1 MKKKLGRTHVWLI
14 TLVSI
19 VLGAV
24 VVIVPACRKEPNES
38 DRAQGGPAG
47 PAKTQPAGTA
57 DTKDRAAQMAQTG
70 KEPPLR
76 LADIISSE
84 KSWSPTLEG
93 FAGKPAPDFTVK
105 DLAGQEYKLSSLR
118 GKNVMVVIWA
128 PWCGPCRMEIPDLVE
143 LRKTIPQDQL
153 AMLAI
158 SYLSPQNTEEMLRQF
173 VQQNNTINYAV
184 AAAGAEAIPAPF
196 SSSQYIPC
204 AFFIS
209 PEGTIKIATLGPVPL
224 ADMKALLK
232 AKAEPTGGKAATA
245 TKS

>member
-19 VLGAV
+19 LLGAV
-24 VVIVPACRKEPNES
+24 VVIVPACRKEPNEPN
-38 DRAQGGPAG
+38 RVQGGPSG
-47 PAKTQPAGTA
+47 PAQPQAGGTGHV
-57 DTKDRAAQMAQTG
+57 AQTG
-70 KEPPLR
+70 KEPTLR
-76 LADIISSE
+76 LADIVSSE
-84 KSWSPTLEG
+84 KSWTPTLEG

-105 DLAGQEYKLSSLR
+105 DLTGQEYKLSSLR

-128 PWCGPCRMEIPDLVE
+128 PWCGPCRMEIGDLSE
-143 LRKTIPQDQL
+143 LRKTIPQDEL

-158 SYLSPQNTEEMLRQF
+158 SFLSPQNTEEMVRQY
-173 VQQNNTINYAV
+173 VQQNNLINYPV
-184 AAAGAEAIPAPF
+184 AAVGTEAIPAPF

-209 PEGTIKIATLGPVPL
+209 PEGVIKIATLGPVTLP
-224 ADMKALLK
+224 DMKALVK
-232 AKAEPTGGKAATA
+232 AKAEATGGKAATA